1 MASTDYNFSNLSGSR
16 SRESANNFDRSWRTR
31 GASGFRGRKSEHDF
45 NVEEEDDGL
54 QEDWIN
60 PVLVFLSRIIYLGGL
75 LYVYVGGDFPFC
87 RIFFLKKG
95 KNFFIYIFLSH
106 M

>member
-1 MASTDYNFSNLSGSR
+1 M
-16 SRESANNFDRSWRTR
+16 
-31 GASGFRGRKSEHDF
+31 
-45 NVEEEDDGL
+45 EEEDDGL

-60 PVLVFLSRIIYLGGL
+60 PVLVFLSRIIYLSGI

>member
-1 MASTDYNFSNLSGSR
+1 M
-16 SRESANNFDRSWRTR
+16 
-31 GASGFRGRKSEHDF
+31 SGFRGRKSEHDF

-60 PVLVFLSRIIYLGGL
+60 PVLVFLSRIIYLSGI

-87 RIFFLKKG
+87 
-95 KNFFIYIFLSH
+95 
-106 M
+106 